1 MAREI
6 ETFVVGGLVKMRKY
20 GVGGAFL
27 PVGLVSTLVQ
37 AIEKTDLTLADTT
50 TPQGGEYD
58 SISRITSMGLTMNWR
73 ELYTENLGLMY
84 WGDVTRIPSA
94 TVTDEPHTATKGGTI
109 KLDKMPLSI
118 TSVTL
123 SPAGGTALVEGDDYQ
138 LTGSGIEILSAGSI
152 ADDAAILVTYKS
164 ATVDV
169 IEALTNSG
177 TVVEFLFE
185 GANAAG
191 TKKRVNLQYFRCQ
204 LSPAASTDWIST
216 DDFMGSEVTAK
227 VLSDPAKVGVGKSK
241 YMRIE
246 KEVAAVV

>member
-1 MAREI
+1 MARDI

-58 SISRITSMGLTMNWR
+58 SLSRITSMGLTMNWR
-73 ELYTENLGLMY
+73 ELYTANLAAIY
-84 WGDVTRIPSA
+84 WGDVTRVPAA
-94 TVTDEPHTATKGGTI
+94 TVTDEAHTATKGGTI
-109 KLDKMPLSI
+109 MLAKMPLLI
-118 TSVTL
+118 TSVTAV
-123 SPAGGTALVEGDDYQ
+123 PAGPAFVEGDDYHM
-138 LTGSGIEILSAGSI
+138 TGSGIEILSAGAI
-152 ADDAAILVTYKS
+152 ADATPILVTYSS

-177 TVVEFLFE
+177 QVVEFLFE

-191 TKKRVNLQYFRCQ
+191 TKQRLNLQYYRCQ
-204 LSPAASTDWIST
+204 LSPAASTDWINTS
-216 DDFMGSEVTAK
+216 DFMGSEVVAK
-227 VLSDPAKVGVGKSK
+227 VLSDPAKLGTGKSK
-241 YMRIE
+241 YMKIM
-246 KEVAAVV
+246 KEVPAVA

>member
-84 WGDVTRIPSA
+84 WGDVTRIPST

-123 SPAGGTALVEGDDYQ
+123 SPAGGAALVDGDDYQ

-152 ADDAAILVTYKS
+152 ADAAAILVTYKS

-227 VLSDPAKVGVGKSK
+227 VLSDPKKVGAGKSK

-246 KEVAAVV
+246 KEVETVA